1 MTLTII
7 IIVSA
12 FIAGVIIYSM
22 RDDDHSNWD
31 D

>member
-1 MTLTII
+1 MTLTFII
-7 IIVSA
+7 IAAVV
-12 FIAGVIIYSM
+12 IAGVIIYSM